1 MVLLNYVKGERQT
14 MDEKVIISAKTQNIP
29 IGILIMVIGVV
40 IAATCL
46 VWETILGDWAIFASA
61 AIGAVIALCGLI
73 IIFMSHGSGLYVTDK
88 RVYGKTLLG
97 KRVDIPLD
105 SISSISLTFV
115 LLSGVSVAS
124 SSGLISFFFVEERNK
139 IHEIMSNLLIERQ
152 NAKNKQVVETKNDTA
167 DELKKFKELLDSGV
181 ITQEEFDAKKKQL
194 LGL

>member
-1 MVLLNYVKGERQT
+1 

-46 VWETILGDWAIFASA
+46 VWETILGDWAIFTSA

>member
-1 MVLLNYVKGERQT
+1 

-105 SISSISLTFV
+105 SISYISLTFV

>member
-1 MVLLNYVKGERQT
+1 M
-14 MDEKVIISAKTQNIP
+14 IA
-29 IGILIMVIGVV
+29 GVF

-46 VWETILGDWAIFASA
+46 VWETILGDWAIFTSA
-61 AIGAVIALCGLI
+61 TIGVLIALCGLI
-73 IIFMSHGSGLYVTDK
+73 IIFMSHGSGLYVTNK

-124 SSGLISFFFVEERNK
+124 SSGLISFYFVEERNK
-139 IHEIMSNLLIERQ
+139 IHRVLSDLLIERQ
-152 NAKNKQVVETKNDTA
+152 NSSKKEVTEPQKDTTE
-167 DELKKFKELLDSGV
+167 ELKKFKELLDSGV
-181 ITQEEFDAKKKQL
+181 ITQEDFDAKKKQL

>member
-1 MVLLNYVKGERQT
+1 MIFG
-14 MDEKVIISAKTQNIP
+14 
-29 IGILIMVIGVV
+29 GI

-46 VWETILGDWAIFASA
+46 VWETVLGDWAIFASA

-73 IIFMSHGSGLYVTDK
+73 IIFKSRGSGLYVTDK

-105 SISSISLTFV
+105 SISSLSLTN

-124 SSGLISFFFVEERNK
+124 SSGVISFLFVEEYQKIYKIMSDLLIKRHNVQNSDRNK
-139 IHEIMSNLLIERQ
+139 NDIVSEI
-152 NAKNKQVVETKNDTA
+152 KN
-167 DELKKFKELLDSGV
+167 FKELLDSGV
-181 ITQEEFDAKKKQL
+181 ITQEEFEAKKKQL